1 MKEKGTYVE
10 VTTKIG
16 AQTLDDLFEELKKQL
31 NVEEVVFSS
40 RILGSISLEV
50 FGEGVGETV
59 LFSGEDVSTGKEVA
73 VLVDK
78 KGVFQNLKE
87 ASAALTP
94 ANGNIQ

>member
-40 RILGSISLEV
+40 RKYLSRSFWRRVRGDSP
-50 FGEGVGETV
+50 
-59 LFSGEDVSTGKEVA
+59 
-73 VLVDK
+73 
-78 KGVFQNLKE
+78 FQRRRR
-87 ASAALTP
+87 
-94 ANGNIQ
+94 

>member
-50 FGEGVGETV
+50 FGEGLGETF

-78 KGVFQNLKE
+78 EGVFQNLKE
-87 ASAALTP
+87 ALAALRA